1 MDSYKKKKSYLTVWY
16 VILPFFHVGSIA
28 KKFRFRFIFM
38 WVVIYNSK
46 DAINEAN
53 KNLKRILI
61 DMGIKSYSCILNVE
75 CYCYIYIVS
84 YKLEP
89 IVFEYQISKTRW
101 LMFLPESLGHIN
113 AFKQEPSSDASWHL
127 RHSQLKYQTFLNL
140 SLLFLDPVNND
151 WYWMVNSSPFLM
163 SFCARISIPTRMN

>member
-16 VILPFFHVGSIA
+16 VILPFFHVGSIT

-61 DMGIKSYSCILNVE
+61 DMGIKSYSCILNVIAT
-75 CYCYIYIVS
+75 Y
-84 YKLEP
+84 P
-89 IVFEYQISKTRW
+89 INWNRKFKSIKYQNTGW

-163 SFCARISIPTRMN
+163 SFCARISIPTAMN